1 MMMMMTVTSPEEG
14 PSRGWLSRS
23 RWSPISPSR
32 PDDNH
37 HEEEEVDEDNQYD
50 DKDNGDDDDDPT

>member
-1 MMMMMTVTSPEEG
+1 MMVTSPEEG

-50 DKDNGDDDDDPT
+50 DKDNGDDDDYPT